1 MTDNQDMTNAQD
13 LRNEANVM
21 DAAAEESFQRCDT
34 DGFLSQWALGLG
46 AQERR
51 AQAAIL
57 EAGGVSEFAAL
68 FDLDG
73 NRVPA
78 KLIDGRFG
86 LCWAICDEAGKFTG
100 EFVNAF
106 PKREATMAR
115 KGYREGRE
123 MAPARARIVGSGTG
137 LSGAA
142 SCHVMTVRTDG
153 GYPGCPSWE

>member
-1 MTDNQDMTNAQD
+1 MNAND
-13 LRNEANVM
+13 LRNEAAKM
-21 DAAAEESFQRCDT
+21 DEMAEESFQRCDT

-51 AQAAIL
+51 LQAGIE
-57 EAGGVSEFAAL
+57 EAGGLSEFAAL

-86 LCWAICDEAGKFTG
+86 TCWAMCDDDGQFTG
-100 EFVNAF
+100 QFIKAF
-106 PKREATMAR
+106 PARESTMER
-115 KGYREGRE
+115 KGFREGRE
-123 MAPARARIVGSGTG
+123 MAPARAKIIGSGTG

-142 SCHVMTVRTDG
+142 SCYAGIIRIDG
-153 GYPGCPSWE
+153 GYPGCP